1 MILIQDIL
9 NNLEDRDA
17 VGAAVFSGGD
27 GDVSSGEGV
36 GDGGT
41 AAVSTISL
49 ECVRE
54 VSARVDSTLL
64 LSTVETLFSMG
75 RGN

>member
-1 MILIQDIL
+1 MILIEDIL
-9 NNLEDRDA
+9 NNLEDWDA

-36 GDGGT
+36 GDAGT

-54 VSARVDSTLL
+54 VSACVDSVLL